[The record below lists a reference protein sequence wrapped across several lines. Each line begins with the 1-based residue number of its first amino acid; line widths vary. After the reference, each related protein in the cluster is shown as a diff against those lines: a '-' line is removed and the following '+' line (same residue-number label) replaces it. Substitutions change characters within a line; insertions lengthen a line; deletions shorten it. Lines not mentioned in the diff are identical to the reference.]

1 MRALFGPCRGPP
13 SCNMLIWSCLSECPY
28 RERFLS
34 FSSQKATTKPVGLE
48 LHPYDLLNLSYLLKV
63 LSPTTVTM
71 GIRTSTQKCEGYTIP
86 STAMSEISFPTP
98 QVQSTSRP
106 SIFLLGDV
114 SYKKRIKIIII
125 HSLSPSRCSYQLPLP
140 LQLPFNRKDNYPSE
154 GCSPPT

>member
-1 MRALFGPCRGPP
+1 MWIWRPPGSGGQHGWVLVRALFGPCRGPP
-13 SCNMLIWSCLSECPY
+13 SCYMLIWSCLSECPY

-34 FSSQKATTKPVGLE
+34 SSSQKATTKPVGLQ
-48 LHPYDLLNLSYLLKV
+48 LHPYDLFNLSYLLKV

-106 SIFLLGDV
+106 SILLLGDV
-114 SYKKRIKIIII
+114 SVITAAHFLIRN
-125 HSLSPSRCSYQLPLP
+125 L
-140 LQLPFNRKDNYPSE
+140 
-154 GCSPPT
+154 